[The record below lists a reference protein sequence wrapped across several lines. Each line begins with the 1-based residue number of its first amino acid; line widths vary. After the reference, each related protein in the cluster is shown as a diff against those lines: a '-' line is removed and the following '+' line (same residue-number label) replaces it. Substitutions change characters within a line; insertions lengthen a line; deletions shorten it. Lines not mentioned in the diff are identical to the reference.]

1 MSDLLISPKYDPPRD
16 VAPTNKPKEE
26 NTPKEEGKPKD
37 PAAKPDAPPGTAAPP
52 PQLPGAAA
60 PKLPGGKPKLPG
72 GKKEGGGGAPPPPKP
87 KKKGGPY
94 SPPEIPPMKGVAN
107 ANYGGGP
114 PGCPCKAPEGEDL
127 FDPHALAVH
136 NAFVALK
143 YGWEVQPGLC
153 KFVLPP
159 ANLAK
164 CGIPLMAPCCC
175 PQCGKKRQI
184 KCAQDCMLATQD
196 KDPAIEAAKKEIE
209 KPPEEPEDDEPP
221 PPKLEMPPPPG
232 AAAPPPQLPGAAA
245 PQLPGV
251 APPQVPGAAA
261 PPPQMPGGKTKK
273 KCGHNIIGKI
283 VCAIKKAVKAVASH
297 FSFKEKTSKSSRN
310 KQKQENGVTTQ
321 HYIRKNKIPS
331 FLEITEQ
338 MKTKELPEN
347 EKAWRL
353 AYCGFACMSCDYKKV
368 LEGADLPGEIAR
380 RTSQGIAA
388 DGTSGD
394 IPPAWWYSIMHTYL
408 ESVKTNLDGKKTT
421 G

>member
-1 MSDLLISPKYDPPRD
+1 M
-16 VAPTNKPKEE
+16 
-26 NTPKEEGKPKD
+26 
-37 PAAKPDAPPGTAAPP
+37 
-52 PQLPGAAA
+52 
-60 PKLPGGKPKLPG
+60 
-72 GKKEGGGGAPPPPKP
+72 
-87 KKKGGPY
+87 
-94 SPPEIPPMKGVAN
+94 
-107 ANYGGGP
+107 
-114 PGCPCKAPEGEDL
+114 
-127 FDPHALAVH
+127 
-136 NAFVALK
+136 
-143 YGWEVQPGLC
+143 
-153 KFVLPP
+153 
-159 ANLAK
+159 
-164 CGIPLMAPCCC
+164 
-175 PQCGKKRQI
+175 
-184 KCAQDCMLATQD
+184 
-196 KDPAIEAAKKEIE
+196 
-209 KPPEEPEDDEPP
+209 
-221 PPKLEMPPPPG
+221 
-232 AAAPPPQLPGAAA
+232 
-245 PQLPGV
+245 
-251 APPQVPGAAA
+251 
-261 PPPQMPGGKTKK
+261 
-273 KCGHNIIGKI
+273 
-283 VCAIKKAVKAVASH
+283 ASH